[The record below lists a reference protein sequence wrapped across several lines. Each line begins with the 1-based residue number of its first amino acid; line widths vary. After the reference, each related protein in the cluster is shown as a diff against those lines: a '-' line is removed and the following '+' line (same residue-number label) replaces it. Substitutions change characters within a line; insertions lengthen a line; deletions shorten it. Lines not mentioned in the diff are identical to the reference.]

1 VVLACQ
7 NQKKEGTTVLIR
19 SRIDSLLNSI
29 DNFSGVVLVA
39 EHGRPIYHKA
49 VGFSNFETQIPLDTA
64 FIFELASVSK
74 QFTAMTVM
82 MMEEEGNLAYDDLVE
97 KFIPGLPYPGITIRH
112 LLNHTSGLPD
122 YQSVM
127 DQHWDKTKVAGN
139 DDNIQY
145 LIKFHPEKL
154 FEPGT
159 KYEYSNTGYMLLASI
174 VEKASGKDFIQFSRE
189 RIFTPLQMNS
199 TDIRTRDEKI
209 ALPNMAWGHLYV
221 EERQK
226 YIRADSFPAFNY
238 AIWLGNRKG
247 PGRISSTTSD
257 LLKWDQALY
266 TERLVKAAT
275 LQEAFTPATLT
286 NGTLS
291 NYGFGWEIQLDSTLG
306 KVVRHSGDNPGYKT
320 HIVRY
325 LDKNKTIIL
334 LCNNAHKQFDELLTG
349 IEQLMH

>member
-1 VVLACQ
+1 
-7 NQKKEGTTVLIR
+7 
-19 SRIDSLLNSI
+19 
-29 DNFSGVVLVA
+29 
-39 EHGRPIYHKA
+39 
-49 VGFSNFETQIPLDTA
+49 
-64 FIFELASVSK
+64 
-74 QFTAMTVM
+74 MTVM